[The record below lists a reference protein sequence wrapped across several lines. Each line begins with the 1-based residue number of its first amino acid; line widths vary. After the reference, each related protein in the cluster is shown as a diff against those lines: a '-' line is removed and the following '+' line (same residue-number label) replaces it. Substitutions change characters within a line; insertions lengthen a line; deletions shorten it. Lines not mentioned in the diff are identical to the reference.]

1 MLGDAAEPV
10 GVAVDEGVLA
20 EVKVDRIMQGGC
32 DVYAEQGLDRSDVY
46 CVGKASGLVA

>member
-10 GVAVDEGVLA
+10 GVAVDEG